1 MRKLSRIFPIIAV
14 IVLLLGVV
22 SVGHAQT
29 PEDLALVANTGQ
41 AAGSDLATATDRAAY
56 AQSFTTGSN
65 PDGYFL
71 SSVDVGL
78 AAVSGVTAEVA
89 LWWSDRRALAPDGGY
104 RDFPQHIL
112 TTLSAP
118 SIDNDAS
125 TLERFSTNDVLLL
138 PDTTYWIVVTR
149 TGGDVAG
156 LSVGT
161 TTSGDAVDAG
171 GMAGFSV
178 GNNVWVPDAPR
189 WADYTSSVD
198 ATMKIGLRGTEA
210 TRPPGPYAT
219 NRNEQTYA
227 AAAETSSSVSRYA
240 TSFGT
245 SHVPSAAEL
254 TSVVLSVAAES
265 GVTPRVAIHAD
276 SSGSPAASAVTNGT
290 LTAPTDLSRVLGAPG
305 RAEFTTSAAIS
316 LAANTIYWVVLDV
329 GSGSGKLSVST
340 TASNSND
347 GASAGTWIIA
357 DTMKAYN
364 GSSWSNDSDG
374 RSFRMALNGP
384 TDQVASY
391 FNSRRVQIGLPQVG
405 VEVAAEIAEPCGCGR
420 IKNASWQW
428 QRGETSDGTFT
439 DIPADEG
446 GTSSGYVPAAADLG
460 KWLKALVTYE
470 NAFGPNKSVSGV
482 SANPVLSQPI
492 ISNAGQIGDL
502 NYELR
507 TGHTSGI
514 VRVAQAFTTGENSS
528 GYSLKA
534 LRFGIGL
541 DAEVSAL
548 SWALYADNAGEPAA
562 APLFSEVTVPAD
574 NVEVDPYTFEEL
586 SHPGLSLEP
595 DTKYWAVLTSSP
607 LMAGTSA
614 SIILRGI
621 SEWGD
626 HVILDGPVA
635 ELDPGSEP
643 DWTIDFSP
651 LALTA
656 TEPRE
661 WAPYIS
667 VLELTGK
674 IVMLMSVLTYPE
686 VTATFGQASYT
697 VAEGAT
703 QPVTVTLSA
712 DPERTVTIPIEA
724 TPQDGAAAA
733 DYSVPAGVTFDAGE
747 TSKSITFTA
756 AQDTRDDE
764 GESVLLSFGDLPG
777 AVLAGASAATTLSIT
792 DDDVPEVNFGHSTYW
807 VSEGGTVSVEVT
819 LTSAL
824 TSAVT
829 VPITATPQGDTTAAD
844 YSVPSGVTFDAGET
858 SKAFTFTGA
867 TDAVED
873 DGESVL
879 LALGTL
885 PGTVQTGTV
894 NEATV
899 NISDGDAPVGC
910 QAGDLWCATV
920 VYSGSAASNASKP
933 SGRKLLVWGSGGGD
947 MFQFAYKGNTYE
959 VLSVTLG
966 PNPGGGTYVRPPFH
980 IPERSKALLSVFH
993 YRPEERQTRWE
1004 VPDEDDLDDW
1014 TLYISTGTGDDFVEA
1029 RLPLD
1034 EAKFCCGHSWRW
1046 HGLDLYH
1053 LNDAWTATKEYR
1065 LRIVLDLSADRTSEV
1080 LGPPLHLRTPGA
1092 TRHNALVHWVR
1103 PQMRNDAAPPGVSY
1117 KVQWKAFN
1125 NNWDVPAAVSQHVYQ
1140 PPAGKETL
1148 SFRISGLTPG
1158 SAYDVRVIAVNAAGD
1173 SAPSNVLRVNTDQPL
1188 PDPQNQAANS
1198 PATGGPGITGT
1209 VRAGET
1215 LTATTDGIEDED
1227 GLEGADFS
1235 YQWVRQDLATFDDT
1249 DIEGAT
1255 GSTYTVTDADEGKAI
1270 KVRVTFTDDAGNEES
1285 LTSYARLSAPLLVIP
1300 DKEETPESSE
1310 AREAEGE
1317 QETPLTATIHD
1328 APESHDGQEDFSF
1341 ELRFSEEPKED
1352 FSYKTLKD
1360 HAFTVT
1366 GGEVDGARR
1375 LVSGSNIR
1383 WEITVS
1389 PDSNADVTVV
1399 LPATTD
1405 CEADGAACTDDGR
1418 MLSEGLE
1425 LIVSGPDSQ
1434 QQAAN
1439 TPATGEPAISGTAR
1453 VGETLTAD
1461 TSGIA
1466 DEDGLTNVSYSYQ
1479 WVADD
1484 TDIDGATDSSYT
1496 LSEDD
1501 VGKTINVRVSF
1512 EDDAG
1517 NEESLTSAA
1526 TAAAARPSL
1535 TASVLNAPQSHNGS
1549 DKFTFELRFSEDPKT
1564 GFSFVT
1570 LKDHAFTVTGGT
1582 VKGARRLVSGSNIRW
1597 EISVSPDS
1605 NGDVTITLPATKDC
1619 NADGAICTDD
1629 GRMLS
1634 ERLELTVSGPSG

>member
-29 PEDLALVANTGQ
+29 PEDPVLVANTGQ

-78 AAVSGVTAEVA
+78 AAGSGVTAEVA
-89 LWWSDRRALAPDGGY
+89 LWWSDRDILAPDGGF
-104 RDFPQHIL
+104 RNHPERKL

-125 TLERFSTNDVLLL
+125 TLERFRTNDVLLL

-149 TGGDVAG
+149 TGGADDG
-156 LSVGT
+156 LSVGAT
-161 TTSGDAVDAG
+161 SSGDAVDAG

-178 GNNVWVPDAPR
+178 GNNVWVPDTPSQTNDPE
-189 WADYTSSVD
+189 WADYSSSVD

-219 NRNEQTYA
+219 NRNEYTYA
-227 AAAETSSSVSRYA
+227 AAAETSSSTSRYA

-245 SHVPSAAEL
+245 AIAPSAPQL

-276 SSGSPAASAVTNGT
+276 SSGSPAASAMTNGT

-347 GASAGTWIIA
+347 GASAGIWPIA

-384 TDQVASY
+384 TDQDASY
-391 FNSRRVQIGLPQVG
+391 FNPRRVDIGLPQVG

-460 KWLKALVTYE
+460 KWLKALATYE
-470 NAFGPNKSVSGV
+470 NAFGPNKSTSGV

-502 NYELR
+502 GY
-507 TGHTSGI
+507 TIQTSHTSGT
-514 VRVAQAFTTGENSS
+514 VHVAQAFTSGGNSS
-528 GYSLKA
+528 GYSLKG
-534 LRFGIGL
+534 LRFGIL
-541 DAEVSAL
+541 SYTTVDAL

-562 APLFSEVTVPAD
+562 APLFSEVPVPAD
-574 NVEVDPYTFEEL
+574 NLDAFSGTFEEL
-586 SHPGLSLEP
+586 SHPGFSLEP
-595 DTKYWAVLTSSP
+595 DTKYWAVLTASP
-607 LMAGTSA
+607 LTPGNSA
-614 SIILRGI
+614 ELGLAGI

-626 HVILDGPVA
+626 HVILDGPAA

-667 VLELTGK
+667 VIEVVGK
-674 IVMLMSVLTYPE
+674 IVVLMSVLTYPE

-712 DPERTVTIPIEA
+712 DPERTVIIPIEA

-777 AVLAGASAATTLSIT
+777 AVLAGASAETTLNIT
-792 DDDVPEVNFGHSTYW
+792 DDDVPEVNFGDSTYA

-829 VPITATPQGDTTAAD
+829 VPITATPQGDTTSAD
-844 YSVPSGVTFDAGET
+844 YSAPSGVTFDAGET

-899 NISDGDAPVGC
+899 YISDGDAPVGC
-910 QAGDLWCATV
+910 QTGDLWCATV
-920 VYSGSAASNASKP
+920 VYSGSAASNATKP
-933 SGRKLLVWGSGGGD
+933 SGRKLLIWGSGGGD

-993 YRPEERQTRWE
+993 HRPEERQTRWD
-1004 VPDEDDLDDW
+1004 VPNKDYLDW

-1029 RLPLD
+1029 RLPLN

-1065 LRIVLDLSADRTSEV
+1065 LRIVRDLRADRTLEV

-1092 TRHNALVHWVR
+1092 TRDNALVHWVR

-1117 KVQWKAFN
+1117 KVQWKRFDNA
-1125 NNWDVPAAVSQHVYQ
+1125 WDVPAAVSQHVYK
-1140 PPAGKETL
+1140 PPSGKETL
-1148 SFRISGLTPG
+1148 SRLISGLT
-1158 SAYDVRVIAVNAAGD
+1158 ANTFYDARVIAVNDAGD
-1173 SAPSNVLRVNTDQPL
+1173 SAPSNVLRFRTDTIPSGS
-1188 PDPQNQAANS
+1188 QNQAANS

-1227 GLEGADFS
+1227 GLTGAVFS

-1317 QETPLTATIHD
+1317 PETPLTATIHD

-1418 MLSEGLE
+1418 MLSRELE
-1425 LIVSGPDSQ
+1425 LIVTGPPPLTVSSESVPSSHNGSDDFTFRITFSEELETDFSFTTLKDHAFTVTGGEVDGARRLVRGSNVGWEITVSPHSNGDVTVTLPAAEDCEAQAAICTEDGRMLSGELKLTVSGPDS

-1439 TPATGEPAISGTAR
+1439 TPATGEPSINGPFMWALAR
-1453 VGETLTAD
+1453 QVLH
-1461 TSGIA
+1461 GI
-1466 DEDGLTNVSYSYQ
+1466 
-1479 WVADD
+1479 
-1484 TDIDGATDSSYT
+1484 
-1496 LSEDD
+1496 
-1501 VGKTINVRVSF
+1501 F
-1512 EDDAG
+1512 
-1517 NEESLTSAA
+1517 
-1526 TAAAARPSL
+1526 
-1535 TASVLNAPQSHNGS
+1535 
-1549 DKFTFELRFSEDPKT
+1549 
-1564 GFSFVT
+1564 
-1570 LKDHAFTVTGGT
+1570 
-1582 VKGARRLVSGSNIRW
+1582 
-1597 EISVSPDS
+1597 
-1605 NGDVTITLPATKDC
+1605 
-1619 NADGAICTDD
+1619 
-1629 GRMLS
+1629 
-1634 ERLELTVSGPSG
+1634 